1 LVVPGNHCLKN
12 DEGEIYVI
20 HSSGTGHRCRYSSS
34 YSDARKEMSSFSSS
48 ELASFSGRASS
59 CLGGSLL
66 FFFFFFFFCLPCSYS
81 QLYSIYSSISAA
93 LGRLA
98 SASASPAAK
107 GWLIS
112 LFFMAA
118 LMFLPAFW
126 VVGKVRRW
134 PRR

>member
-1 LVVPGNHCLKN
+1 
-12 DEGEIYVI
+12 
-20 HSSGTGHRCRYSSS
+20 
-34 YSDARKEMSSFSSS
+34 MSSFSSS
-48 ELASFSGRASS
+48 ELASFSGRVSY
-59 CLGGSLL
+59 CFGGSLF

-98 SASASPAAK
+98 NASASPAAK

-112 LFFMAA
+112 LFFMAT
-118 LMFLPAFW
+118 LMLLPAFW

-134 PRR
+134 LR